1 MSIIIKRMET
11 EEEIRGK
18 AYVHWQSWHEA
29 YPDIVSREYLEKMT
43 LEKCEQMAFTW
54 PRNTFI
60 ALDDG
65 RVVGF
70 VCWGSAGEE
79 FPETGEIIAIY
90 ILAEYY
96 GTGLGLRLMEA
107 GLEQLKEYPQV
118 CLWVLKDN
126 PRAVRFYQKYGFAAD
141 GEEKYRPSL
150 AATVIRMV
158 RKQRPAMKIE
168 TERLV
173 ITEFSPDMAQ
183 AVHENSLD
191 EDNRRFVPDE
201 VFETVEDARDAILFL
216 MSQYGRTEGPLA
228 YPVLIRNSGENI
240 GYVQMVPLDGGVWEI
255 GYHIAKQ
262 YTGNGY
268 ATEAVNAFLPF
279 IAEFIGIDEVH
290 GVCLKENI
298 ASKHVL

>member
-107 GLEQLKEYPQV
+107 GLEQLKEYSQV

-126 PRAVRFYQKYGFAAD
+126 PRAVRFYQKCGFAAD

-150 AATVIRMV
+150 A
-158 RKQRPAMKIE
+158 
-168 TERLV
+168 
-173 ITEFSPDMAQ
+173 
-183 AVHENSLD
+183 
-191 EDNRRFVPDE
+191 
-201 VFETVEDARDAILFL
+201 VEDARDAISFL

-255 GYHIAKQ
+255 GYHIAKKH
-262 YTGNGY
+262 TGRGY
-268 ATEAVNAFLPF
+268 ATEAVQAFLPVM
-279 IAEFIGIDEVH
+279 AETVGIGEVY
-290 GVCLKENI
+290 GICLQENA
-298 ASKHVL
+298 ASRHVLAKCGFIPVFEGVSEYQGEPREVFKSVWRMA